1 MIWKNCSLLNK
12 RCRTA
17 FDLQFLN
24 SEAKR
29 LSDITA
35 KPDFWNLDNH
45 EAILKQLSDVNS
57 KLDNF
62 KYISSE
68 YDDLVVLEE
77 LIRDSENSDLNSEL
91 KNEFL
96 KRSSELKNLLE
107 HHSLLLLLNEDYD
120 SANAILMV
128 HAGSGGLDSQ
138 DWAEMLLR
146 MYLRYAEREGF
157 KTNLIE
163 YINDEASGIKS
174 ATVLISG
181 DYAYGFLK
189 AERGV
194 HRLVRIS
201 PFDSAHRRHTSFASV
216 LVTPEISSSDDV
228 QVEIKPEDIKIDTF
242 RASGAG
248 GQYVNRTD
256 SAVRITHIPTG
267 IVVTCQNER
276 SQHMNKELAMH
287 VLKSR
292 LYDIAL
298 QERQEH
304 LASVVGDKKETTW
317 GSQIRSYV
325 LHPYTMVKDHR
336 TNFEKSNVQAVLD
349 GDINDF
355 IMAYLKQKA
364 KSNAINIKGLENN
377 A

>member
-1 MIWKNCSLLNK
+1 MPVLK
-12 RCRTA
+12 A
-17 FDLQFLN
+17 Q
-24 SEAKR
+24 SEK
-29 LSDITA
+29 LSGITA
-35 KPDFWNLDNH
+35 QPDFWELDSR
-45 EAILKQLSDVNS
+45 EEILKQLSGINS

-62 KYISSE
+62 KHICSE
-68 YDDLVVLEE
+68 CDDLIVLEE
-77 LIRDSENSDLNSEL
+77 LIRDSASDSDPESGFELKREFLERASDLR
-91 KNEFL
+91 K
-96 KRSSELKNLLE
+96 LLE
-107 HHSLLLLLNEDYD
+107 RYNLLLLLNENYD
-120 SANAILMV
+120 ASNAILMV

-138 DWAEMLLR
+138 DWAGMLLR

-157 KTNLIE
+157 KVNMIE
-163 YINDEASGIKS
+163 SIEDESSGIKS
-174 ATVLISG
+174 ATVMITG
-181 DYAYGFLK
+181 EYAYGFLK

-216 LVTPEISSSDDV
+216 LVSPEISDDV
-228 QVEIKPEDIKIDTF
+228 GVEIKPEDLKIDTF

-256 SAVRITHIPTG
+256 SAVRITHIPSG

-276 SQHMNKELAMH
+276 SQHMNRELAMH

-325 LHPYTMVKDHR
+325 LHPYTLVKDHR
-336 TNFEKSNVQAVLD
+336 TNFEKGNVQAVLD
-349 GDINDF
+349 GDINEF

-364 KSNAINIKGLENN
+364 KSNSSVKVLDN